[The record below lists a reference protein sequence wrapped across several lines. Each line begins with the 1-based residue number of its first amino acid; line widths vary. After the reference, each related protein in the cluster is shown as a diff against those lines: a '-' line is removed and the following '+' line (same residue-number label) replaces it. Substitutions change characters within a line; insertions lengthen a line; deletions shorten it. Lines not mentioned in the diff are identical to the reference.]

1 MASFRKLL
9 TPLGIGI
16 IILTLITA
24 LIHLALGLGDGNT
37 LFILNGLGYL
47 ALMVLYFMPSPAI
60 FRYRGIIRWLYI
72 GFTAVTVIL
81 FFLFNGANAWQ
92 STLGLITKAVEII
105 LIILLF
111 LDGRR
116 SVDLS

>member
-9 TPLGIGI
+9 TPVGIGI

-24 LIHLALGLGDGNT
+24 IIHLYLGTSFGNP
-37 LFILNGLGYL
+37 LFLLNGLGYL
-47 ALMVLYFMPSPAI
+47 TLMVLYFIPSPAV

-72 GFTAVTVIL
+72 GFTAITVIL
-81 FFLFNGANAWQ
+81 FFVFNGAEAWQ
-92 STLGLITKAVEII
+92 STLGLITKAVEIV

-116 SVDLS
+116 SVDLT